1 MIGNRIEVNIAG
13 GLDIPL
19 PKMVPVKVAFHT
31 PKLERIDQTVED
43 RFKNPLVREKIKPG
57 QTIAIGCGSRGIADI
72 AEVTKAV
79 VDEIK
84 ALGGNPFIFP
94 AMASH
99 GAATAEGQKR
109 VLEGY
114 GITENYVGCPL
125 RATMEVEVVNT
136 LEDGTRIFMDRY
148 AAEADG
154 VVLIAR
160 IKPHTNFRA
169 PIESGIIKMMT
180 IGMGKIMGATE
191 LHYHGMDAFKEL
203 LPDAARVIMSNK
215 PFLFGVG
222 VVENANEELA
232 IIEVIP
238 SETLFEREPELLS
251 RSRELMPKLL
261 FDEID
266 VLVIDEMG
274 KDISGAGFDPNVTGR
289 NCRDT
294 PWSGPPDVQKIV
306 CLDLTEKT
314 HGNATGLGVADIITM
329 KLYQRMDIAATFA
342 NVITGTYLDGAAIP
356 IIMNTEEEA
365 IRLAV
370 KTLRKVRPQDARIVR
385 IKNTLELINIE
396 ASEPLM
402 AQVESHPNMQ
412 TAGEASPF
420 AFGSD
425 GTLRRNPI

>member
-19 PKMVPVKVAFHT
+19 PKMVPVQVTVNA
-31 PKLERIDQTVED
+31 PKLERIDQTVAEQ
-43 RFKNPLVREKIKPG
+43 FKNLQVREKIKPG
-57 QTIAIGCGSRGIADI
+57 QTIAIGCGSRGIANI

-79 VDEIK
+79 VEEIK

-99 GAATAEGQKR
+99 GAATAEGQKQ

-114 GITENYVGCPL
+114 GITEGYVGCPL
-125 RATMEVEVVNT
+125 RATMEVAVVNT

-154 VVLIAR
+154 VALIAR

-169 PIESGIIKMMT
+169 PIESGIVKMMT

-191 LHYHGMDAFKEL
+191 LHYHGMDAFKAL
-203 LPDAARVIMSNK
+203 LPNAARVVMSKK

-222 VVENANEELA
+222 VVENAKEELA

-238 SETLFEREPELLS
+238 SETLFDREPELLS
-251 RSRELMPKLL
+251 CSRELMPKLL
-261 FDEID
+261 FDAID

-294 PWSGPPDVQKIV
+294 PWNGPPDIQKIV

-314 HGNATGLGVADIITM
+314 HGNATGVGAADIITM

-356 IIMNTEEEA
+356 MIMNTEEEA

-370 KTLRKVRPQDARIVR
+370 KTLRRVRPQDARIVC
-385 IKNTLELINIE
+385 IKNTLELTNI
-396 ASEPLM
+396 AVSEPLI
-402 AQVESHPNMQ
+402 AQVESHPSMQ
-412 TAGEASPF
+412 TTGEASPF
-420 AFGSD
+420 AFGLD
-425 GTLRRNPI
+425 GTLKRN